1 MEYRNKNTG
10 EIISEKDF
18 RSLFNHE
25 GATSWGRIPEDYVT
39 DKGFEIVHEG
49 PQAEVTTVYQY
60 SMRYGIEQKNG
71 KWYTKY
77 ILGPV
82 FSEYTT
88 EDGTV
93 VTVHEQEVVFKNK
106 KDEEQVL
113 LTKALRD
120 EFLRDVES
128 KVQDLNSKNVSVS
141 VDLQDYIQALRDIES
156 QEGFPWNIV
165 WPKQP

>member
-10 EIISEKDF
+10 EVISEKDF

-25 GATSWGRIPEDYVT
+25 GATSWGRITEEYVISK
-39 DKGFEIVHEG
+39 DFEIVYEG

-60 SMRYGIEQKNG
+60 SMRHGVEQKNG

-82 FSEYTT
+82 FSEYTI

-93 VTVHEQEVVFKNK
+93 VTVHEQEAAYKNK
-106 KDEEQVL
+106 KDDEQIAI
-113 LTKALRD
+113 TKALRD
-120 EFLRDVES
+120 EFLGIAEE
-128 KVQDLNSKNVSVS
+128 KVSDLNQKNIPVGI
-141 VDLQDYIQALRDIES
+141 DLENYIQALRDIES
-156 QEGFPWNIV
+156 QEGFPWNVV